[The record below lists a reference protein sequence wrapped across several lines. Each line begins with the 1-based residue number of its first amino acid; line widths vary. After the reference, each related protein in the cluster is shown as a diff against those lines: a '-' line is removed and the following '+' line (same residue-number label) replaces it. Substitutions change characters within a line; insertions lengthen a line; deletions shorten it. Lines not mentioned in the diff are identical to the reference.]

1 MLRYITWK
9 PKAVLNGKTVE
20 VKRDRRWHETGNL
33 YIEVEC
39 WYNSTQSWQASGIA
53 VTEADYWAFV
63 LEESVLMIPTIN
75 VIRAINQCGREINCE
90 IPPNKS
96 RGFLI
101 TVNDLLAVM
110 GVFTD
115 MGWYREKI
123 NPTAFAGCDM
133 TNVVSLFNHDS
144 NEILSRTTG
153 KQDDLTLSIEN
164 NQLKY
169 KYQIKNECAEK
180 VAENIGLG
188 FITGSSFMFRVKTDS
203 WSTGTMFLLTLNTS
217 LLVVKT

>member
-1 MLRYITWK
+1 MSTLSSFDLDFRYGYAGEQLVEELLT
-9 PKAVLNGKTVE
+9 NGKTVE

-75 VIRAINQCGREINCE
+75 VIQAINEYGREITCE
-90 IPPNKS
+90 MPPNKS

-110 GVFTD
+110 
-115 MGWYREKI
+115 RNK
-123 NPTAFAGCDM
+123 
-133 TNVVSLFNHDS
+133 
-144 NEILSRTTG
+144 
-153 KQDDLTLSIEN
+153 
-164 NQLKY
+164 
-169 KYQIKNECAEK
+169 
-180 VAENIGLG
+180 
-188 FITGSSFMFRVKTDS
+188 
-203 WSTGTMFLLTLNTS
+203 
-217 LLVVKT
+217 

>member
-1 MLRYITWK
+1 MTTLSSFDLDFRYGYAGEQLVEELLT
-9 PKAVLNGKTVE
+9 NGKTVE

-75 VIRAINQCGREINCE
+75 VIQAINQYGRQITCE

-101 TVNDLLAVM
+101 TVNDLLEVM
-110 GVFTD
+110 
-115 MGWYREKI
+115 RNK
-123 NPTAFAGCDM
+123 
-133 TNVVSLFNHDS
+133 
-144 NEILSRTTG
+144 
-153 KQDDLTLSIEN
+153 
-164 NQLKY
+164 
-169 KYQIKNECAEK
+169 
-180 VAENIGLG
+180 
-188 FITGSSFMFRVKTDS
+188 
-203 WSTGTMFLLTLNTS
+203 
-217 LLVVKT
+217 

>member
-1 MLRYITWK
+1 MSTLSSFDLDFRYGYAGEQLVEELLT
-9 PKAVLNGKTVE
+9 NGKTVE
-20 VKRDRRWHETGNL
+20 VKRDRKWHETGNL

-75 VIRAINQCGREINCE
+75 VIQAINQHGREINCE

-110 GVFTD
+110 
-115 MGWYREKI
+115 RK
-123 NPTAFAGCDM
+123 
-133 TNVVSLFNHDS
+133 S
-144 NEILSRTTG
+144 NG
-153 KQDDLTLSIEN
+153 
-164 NQLKY
+164 
-169 KYQIKNECAEK
+169 
-180 VAENIGLG
+180 
-188 FITGSSFMFRVKTDS
+188 
-203 WSTGTMFLLTLNTS
+203 
-217 LLVVKT
+217 

>member
-1 MLRYITWK
+1 MTSLSSFDLDFRYGYAGEQLVEELLT
-9 PKAVLNGKTVE
+9 NGKTVE

-75 VIRAINQCGREINCE
+75 VIQAINQHGREINCE

-110 GVFTD
+110 G
-115 MGWYREKI
+115 K
-123 NPTAFAGCDM
+123 
-133 TNVVSLFNHDS
+133 
-144 NEILSRTTG
+144 
-153 KQDDLTLSIEN
+153 
-164 NQLKY
+164 
-169 KYQIKNECAEK
+169 
-180 VAENIGLG
+180 
-188 FITGSSFMFRVKTDS
+188 
-203 WSTGTMFLLTLNTS
+203 
-217 LLVVKT
+217 

>member
-1 MLRYITWK
+1 MTSLSSFDLDFRYGYAGEQLVEELLT
-9 PKAVLNGKTVE
+9 NGKTVE

-53 VTEADYWAFV
+53 ITEADYWAFV

-75 VIRAINQCGREINCE
+75 VIQAINQYGREINCE

-110 GVFTD
+110 G
-115 MGWYREKI
+115 K
-123 NPTAFAGCDM
+123 
-133 TNVVSLFNHDS
+133 
-144 NEILSRTTG
+144 
-153 KQDDLTLSIEN
+153 
-164 NQLKY
+164 
-169 KYQIKNECAEK
+169 
-180 VAENIGLG
+180 
-188 FITGSSFMFRVKTDS
+188 
-203 WSTGTMFLLTLNTS
+203 
-217 LLVVKT
+217 

>member
-1 MLRYITWK
+1 MSTLSSFDLDFRYGYAGEQLVEELLT
-9 PKAVLNGKTVE
+9 NGKTVE

-75 VIRAINQCGREINCE
+75 VIQAINQHGRQITCE

-110 GVFTD
+110 GN
-115 MGWYREKI
+115 K
-123 NPTAFAGCDM
+123 
-133 TNVVSLFNHDS
+133 
-144 NEILSRTTG
+144 
-153 KQDDLTLSIEN
+153 
-164 NQLKY
+164 
-169 KYQIKNECAEK
+169 
-180 VAENIGLG
+180 
-188 FITGSSFMFRVKTDS
+188 
-203 WSTGTMFLLTLNTS
+203 
-217 LLVVKT
+217 

>member
-1 MLRYITWK
+1 MSTLSSFDLDFRYGYAGEQLVEELLT
-9 PKAVLNGKTVE
+9 NGKTVE

-75 VIRAINQCGREINCE
+75 VIQAINKYGREINCE

-110 GVFTD
+110 GN
-115 MGWYREKI
+115 K
-123 NPTAFAGCDM
+123 
-133 TNVVSLFNHDS
+133 
-144 NEILSRTTG
+144 
-153 KQDDLTLSIEN
+153 
-164 NQLKY
+164 
-169 KYQIKNECAEK
+169 
-180 VAENIGLG
+180 
-188 FITGSSFMFRVKTDS
+188 
-203 WSTGTMFLLTLNTS
+203 
-217 LLVVKT
+217 

>member
-1 MLRYITWK
+1 MTSLSSFDLDFRYGYAGEQLVEELLT
-9 PKAVLNGKTVE
+9 NGKTVE

-39 WYNSTQSWQASGIA
+39 WYNSTQSWQVSGIA

-75 VIRAINQCGREINCE
+75 VIQAINQYGREINCE

-110 GVFTD
+110 G
-115 MGWYREKI
+115 K
-123 NPTAFAGCDM
+123 
-133 TNVVSLFNHDS
+133 
-144 NEILSRTTG
+144 
-153 KQDDLTLSIEN
+153 
-164 NQLKY
+164 
-169 KYQIKNECAEK
+169 
-180 VAENIGLG
+180 
-188 FITGSSFMFRVKTDS
+188 
-203 WSTGTMFLLTLNTS
+203 
-217 LLVVKT
+217 

>member
-1 MLRYITWK
+1 MSTLSSFDLDFRYGYAGEQLVEELLT
-9 PKAVLNGKTVE
+9 NGKTVE

-39 WYNSTQSWQASGIA
+39 WYNSTESWQASGIA

-75 VIRAINQCGREINCE
+75 VIQAINQHGRQITCE

-110 GVFTD
+110 
-115 MGWYREKI
+115 RK
-123 NPTAFAGCDM
+123 
-133 TNVVSLFNHDS
+133 
-144 NEILSRTTG
+144 
-153 KQDDLTLSIEN
+153 
-164 NQLKY
+164 
-169 KYQIKNECAEK
+169 
-180 VAENIGLG
+180 
-188 FITGSSFMFRVKTDS
+188 
-203 WSTGTMFLLTLNTS
+203 
-217 LLVVKT
+217 

>member
-1 MLRYITWK
+1 MSTLSSFDLDFRYGYAGEQLVEELLT
-9 PKAVLNGKTVE
+9 NGKTVE

-75 VIRAINQCGREINCE
+75 VIQAINQHGRQITCE

-101 TVNDLLAVM
+101 TVNDLLTVM
-110 GVFTD
+110 S
-115 MGWYREKI
+115 K
-123 NPTAFAGCDM
+123 
-133 TNVVSLFNHDS
+133 
-144 NEILSRTTG
+144 
-153 KQDDLTLSIEN
+153 
-164 NQLKY
+164 
-169 KYQIKNECAEK
+169 
-180 VAENIGLG
+180 
-188 FITGSSFMFRVKTDS
+188 
-203 WSTGTMFLLTLNTS
+203 
-217 LLVVKT
+217 

>member
-1 MLRYITWK
+1 MTTLSSFDLDFRYGYAGEQLVEELLT
-9 PKAVLNGKTVE
+9 NGKTVE

-75 VIRAINQCGREINCE
+75 VIQAINKYGREINCE

-101 TVNDLLAVM
+101 TVNDLLIVM
-110 GVFTD
+110 S
-115 MGWYREKI
+115 K
-123 NPTAFAGCDM
+123 
-133 TNVVSLFNHDS
+133 
-144 NEILSRTTG
+144 
-153 KQDDLTLSIEN
+153 
-164 NQLKY
+164 
-169 KYQIKNECAEK
+169 
-180 VAENIGLG
+180 
-188 FITGSSFMFRVKTDS
+188 
-203 WSTGTMFLLTLNTS
+203 
-217 LLVVKT
+217 

>member
-1 MLRYITWK
+1 MTSLSSFDLDFRYGYAGEQLVEELLT
-9 PKAVLNGKTVE
+9 NGKTVE

-39 WYNSTQSWQASGIA
+39 WYNSTQDWQASGIA

-75 VIRAINQCGREINCE
+75 VIQAINQHGREINCE

-110 GVFTD
+110 G
-115 MGWYREKI
+115 K
-123 NPTAFAGCDM
+123 
-133 TNVVSLFNHDS
+133 
-144 NEILSRTTG
+144 
-153 KQDDLTLSIEN
+153 
-164 NQLKY
+164 
-169 KYQIKNECAEK
+169 
-180 VAENIGLG
+180 
-188 FITGSSFMFRVKTDS
+188 
-203 WSTGTMFLLTLNTS
+203 
-217 LLVVKT
+217 

>member
-1 MLRYITWK
+1 MSTLSSFDLDFRYGYAGEQLVEELLT
-9 PKAVLNGKTVE
+9 NGKTVE

-75 VIRAINQCGREINCE
+75 VIQAINQHGRQITCE

-110 GVFTD
+110 
-115 MGWYREKI
+115 RK
-123 NPTAFAGCDM
+123 
-133 TNVVSLFNHDS
+133 
-144 NEILSRTTG
+144 
-153 KQDDLTLSIEN
+153 
-164 NQLKY
+164 
-169 KYQIKNECAEK
+169 
-180 VAENIGLG
+180 
-188 FITGSSFMFRVKTDS
+188 
-203 WSTGTMFLLTLNTS
+203 
-217 LLVVKT
+217 

>member
-1 MLRYITWK
+1 MTSLSSFDLGFRYGYAGEQLVEELLT
-9 PKAVLNGKTVE
+9 NGKTVE

-75 VIRAINQCGREINCE
+75 VIQAINQYGREINCE

-110 GVFTD
+110 G
-115 MGWYREKI
+115 K
-123 NPTAFAGCDM
+123 
-133 TNVVSLFNHDS
+133 
-144 NEILSRTTG
+144 
-153 KQDDLTLSIEN
+153 
-164 NQLKY
+164 
-169 KYQIKNECAEK
+169 
-180 VAENIGLG
+180 
-188 FITGSSFMFRVKTDS
+188 
-203 WSTGTMFLLTLNTS
+203 
-217 LLVVKT
+217 

>member
-1 MLRYITWK
+1 MTSLSSFDLDFRYGYAGEQLVEELLT
-9 PKAVLNGKTVE
+9 NGKTVE

-39 WYNSTQSWQASGIA
+39 WYNITQSWQASGIA

-75 VIRAINQCGREINCE
+75 VIQAINQYGREINCE

-110 GVFTD
+110 G
-115 MGWYREKI
+115 K
-123 NPTAFAGCDM
+123 
-133 TNVVSLFNHDS
+133 
-144 NEILSRTTG
+144 
-153 KQDDLTLSIEN
+153 
-164 NQLKY
+164 
-169 KYQIKNECAEK
+169 
-180 VAENIGLG
+180 
-188 FITGSSFMFRVKTDS
+188 
-203 WSTGTMFLLTLNTS
+203 
-217 LLVVKT
+217 

>member
-1 MLRYITWK
+1 MSTLSSFDLDFRYGYAGEQLVEELLT
-9 PKAVLNGKTVE
+9 NGKTVE

-39 WYNSTQSWQASGIA
+39 WYNSTQSWQSSGIA

-75 VIRAINQCGREINCE
+75 VIQAINTHGREINCE

-110 GVFTD
+110 
-115 MGWYREKI
+115 RK
-123 NPTAFAGCDM
+123 
-133 TNVVSLFNHDS
+133 S
-144 NEILSRTTG
+144 NG
-153 KQDDLTLSIEN
+153 
-164 NQLKY
+164 
-169 KYQIKNECAEK
+169 
-180 VAENIGLG
+180 
-188 FITGSSFMFRVKTDS
+188 
-203 WSTGTMFLLTLNTS
+203 
-217 LLVVKT
+217 

>member
-1 MLRYITWK
+1 MSTLSSFDLDFRYGYAGEQLVEELLT
-9 PKAVLNGKTVE
+9 NGKTVE

-39 WYNSTQSWQASGIA
+39 WYNSTHSWQASGIA

-75 VIRAINQCGREINCE
+75 VIQAINQYGREINCE

-110 GVFTD
+110 G
-115 MGWYREKI
+115 K
-123 NPTAFAGCDM
+123 
-133 TNVVSLFNHDS
+133 
-144 NEILSRTTG
+144 
-153 KQDDLTLSIEN
+153 
-164 NQLKY
+164 
-169 KYQIKNECAEK
+169 
-180 VAENIGLG
+180 
-188 FITGSSFMFRVKTDS
+188 
-203 WSTGTMFLLTLNTS
+203 
-217 LLVVKT
+217 

>member
-1 MLRYITWK
+1 MATTKGEGMTTLSSFDLDFRYGYAGEQLVEELLT
-9 PKAVLNGKTVE
+9 NGKTVE

-75 VIRAINQCGREINCE
+75 VIQAINQYGRQITCE

-110 GVFTD
+110 
-115 MGWYREKI
+115 RK
-123 NPTAFAGCDM
+123 
-133 TNVVSLFNHDS
+133 
-144 NEILSRTTG
+144 
-153 KQDDLTLSIEN
+153 
-164 NQLKY
+164 
-169 KYQIKNECAEK
+169 
-180 VAENIGLG
+180 
-188 FITGSSFMFRVKTDS
+188 
-203 WSTGTMFLLTLNTS
+203 
-217 LLVVKT
+217 

>member
-1 MLRYITWK
+1 MSTLSSFDLDFRYGYAGEQLVEELLT
-9 PKAVLNGKTVE
+9 NGKTVE

-53 VTEADYWAFV
+53 ITEADYWAFV

-75 VIRAINQCGREINCE
+75 VIQAINQYGREINCE

-110 GVFTD
+110 G
-115 MGWYREKI
+115 K
-123 NPTAFAGCDM
+123 
-133 TNVVSLFNHDS
+133 
-144 NEILSRTTG
+144 
-153 KQDDLTLSIEN
+153 
-164 NQLKY
+164 
-169 KYQIKNECAEK
+169 
-180 VAENIGLG
+180 
-188 FITGSSFMFRVKTDS
+188 
-203 WSTGTMFLLTLNTS
+203 
-217 LLVVKT
+217 